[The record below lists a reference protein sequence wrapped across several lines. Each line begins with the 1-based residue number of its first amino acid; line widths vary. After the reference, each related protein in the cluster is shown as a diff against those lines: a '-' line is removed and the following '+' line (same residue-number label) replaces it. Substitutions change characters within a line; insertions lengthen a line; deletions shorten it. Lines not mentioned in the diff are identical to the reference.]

1 MRKWWDGPIGCVK
14 PLPYC
19 ASGIE
24 RNNHHTET
32 DEERFRKEIERIPLG
47 RPGKIEEI
55 AELVSS
61 LAFKDSYIT
70 GADIQVN
77 GGLELEFESCRF
89 SVRP

>member
-1 MRKWWDGPIGCVK
+1 MRKGWSEPIGCVK

-24 RNNHHTET
+24 RDHHTET
-32 DEERFRKEIERIPLG
+32 YKERFRKEIERIPLG

-70 GADIQVN
+70 GAVIQVD
-77 GGLELEFESCRF
+77 GGMGM
-89 SVRP
+89 